1 MDDCST
7 LRSSPFADGLML
19 DGPLLDALP
28 VAAAIHDLD
37 GVLLRWN
44 RRAAELFHGAPPSA
58 DSDRAEALR
67 SGAVVEAAPVV
78 IARPDGAPVAG
89 RVTVA
94 PLRNPGGAIV
104 ATLSCFEAVPQAED
118 KKGGPDLDALL
129 AALPVAIYT
138 TDAEGRVTFY
148 NEAAATL
155 AGRRPVLGQDEWCV
169 TWRLHRPDGTP
180 LPHDQCPMAVALRER
195 RPVRG
200 VVAMA
205 ERPDGTRIPF
215 APYPTPLFDA
225 QGTLLGAVNMLVDL
239 STQYRTEAELRRLNE
254 TLEERVG
261 ERTNALVAEMEERHI
276 VERQLYELQKSEAVG
291 QLTGGVA
298 HDFNNL
304 LTAVISNLDLI
315 ELRAKSEAVR
325 RYAANALRA
334 AKRGASLTHQ
344 LLAFSRKQH
353 LEVAPIDLNDLVRG
367 MGDLLRHTL
376 GGRVRVELALGTGLW
391 PALVDP
397 NQIESVIL
405 NLAINARDAMADGGI
420 LTIATANERHSVR
433 TGGIEPGDYVMI
445 AVIDTGIGMSE
456 EVKARAF
463 DPFFTT
469 KEIGK
474 GSGLGLSQ
482 AYGIARQSGGGVEI
496 ESAPGAGTSVRVYLP
511 RARSAVGPYP
521 LEGRAVRRPVV
532 VERREG
538 VLLVDDDEDVRGGVA
553 ECLRELGYRMSVA
566 TSGGAALDALAATRF
581 DLVVMDFAMPGMNGV
596 ETARMIRARWPQL
609 PILFITGHAETAA
622 LADDITQQSL
632 LRKPFVTAELE
643 ARMRQLLSDDRS
655 NVVTLRSEVG

>member
-7 LRSSPFADGLML
+7 LRSSLFADSLML

-28 VAAAIHDLD
+28 AAAAIHDRD

-44 RRAAELFHGAPPSA
+44 RRAVELFHGAPPSV
-58 DSDRAEALR
+58 DSDRAEVLR
-67 SGAVVEAAPVV
+67 SGAVVAAAPVV
-78 IARPDGAPVAG
+78 IARPDGEPVAG

-104 ATLSCFEAVPQAED
+104 ATLSCFEAVPQAQG

-138 TDAEGRVTFY
+138 TDAEGRITFY

-155 AGRRPVLGQDEWCV
+155 AGRRPVVGQDEWCV
-169 TWRLHRPDGTP
+169 TWRLYWPDGTL

-200 VVAMA
+200 VVALA
-205 ERPDGTRIPF
+205 ERSDGTRIPF
-215 APYPTPLFDA
+215 MPYPTPLFDA
-225 QGTLLGAVNMLVDL
+225 QGTLIGAVNMLVDL
-239 STQYRTEAELRRLNE
+239 SAQYRTEAELRRLNE
-254 TLEERVG
+254 TLEERVA
-261 ERTNALVAEMEERHI
+261 ERTKALVAEMEERRS
-276 VERQLYELQKSEAVG
+276 VEQQLHELQKSEAVG
-291 QLTGGVA
+291 QLTGGIA

-315 ELRAKSEAVR
+315 ELRTKNEAVR

-391 PALVDP
+391 PALIDP

-405 NLAINARDAMADGGI
+405 NLAINARDAMTDGGV
-420 LTIATANERHSVR
+420 LTIETANERCPARV
-433 TGGIEPGDYVMI
+433 GGIEPGDYVII
-445 AVIDTGIGMSE
+445 AVADTGVGMSE

-469 KEIGK
+469 KGVGK

-482 AYGIARQSGGGVEI
+482 VYGIARQSGGGVEI
-496 ESAPGAGTSVRVYLP
+496 ESAPGTGTSVRVYLP
-511 RARSAVGPYP
+511 RARSGVGPYP
-521 LEGRAVRRPVV
+521 LERRVV
-532 VERREG
+532 LHPAIERRER
-538 VLLVDDDEDVRGGVA
+538 VLLVDDDEDVQGGVA
-553 ECLRELGYRMSVA
+553 ECLRELGYRISVA
-566 TSGGAALDALAATRF
+566 NSGGAALDALAATRF

-596 ETARMIRARWPQL
+596 EAARMIRARWPQL

-622 LADDITQQSL
+622 LADEITQQSL

-643 ARMRQLLSDDRS
+643 ARMRQLLSDDRG
-655 NVVTLRSEVG
+655 NVVTLRSEAG

>member
-1 MDDCST
+1 
-7 LRSSPFADGLML
+7 ML
-19 DGPLLDALP
+19 DGGLLDALP
-28 VAAAIHDLD
+28 IAAAIHDRE
-37 GVLLRWN
+37 GLLWRWN
-44 RRAAELFHGAPPSA
+44 RRAAELFHGAPPSP
-58 DSDRAEALR
+58 DSDRTAVLCRGVTVE
-67 SGAVVEAAPVV
+67 GAPIV
-78 IARPDGAPVAG
+78 IARPAGEPVAG

-94 PLRNPGGAIV
+94 PLRNAQGAIV
-104 ATLSCFEAVPQAED
+104 ATLSCFEAVPQAQGTA
-118 KKGGPDLDALL
+118 GGPELDALL

-138 TDAEGRVTFY
+138 TDAAGRITFY

-155 AGRRPVLGQDEWCV
+155 AGRRPMVGQDEWCV
-169 TWRLHRPDGTP
+169 NWRLYRVDGTP

-200 VVAMA
+200 VVALA

-225 QGTLLGAVNMLVDL
+225 AGTLVGAVNLLIDL
-239 STQYRTEAELRRLNE
+239 SAQFRTEAALRRLNE
-254 TLEERVG
+254 TLEERVA
-261 ERTNALVAEMEERHI
+261 ERTAALVAEMEERRV
-276 VERQLYELQKSEAVG
+276 VEVQLHELQKSEAVG

-315 ELRAKSEAVR
+315 ELRAKDESVR
-325 RYAANALRA
+325 RHAANALRA

-353 LEVAPIDLNDLVRG
+353 LEAAPVDLNDLVRG

-376 GGRVRVELALGTGLW
+376 GGTVRVELALATGLW
-391 PALVDP
+391 PALIDP

-405 NLAINARDAMADGGI
+405 NLAINGRDAMAEGGI
-420 LTIATANERHSVR
+420 LTIETANERRTVW
-433 TGGIEPGDYVMI
+433 TGGIAPGDYVMI
-445 AVIDTGIGMSE
+445 AVADTGSGMSE
-456 EVKARAF
+456 DVKARAF

-469 KEIGK
+469 KDIGK

-482 AYGIARQSGGGVEI
+482 VYGIARQSGGGVEI

-511 RARSAVGPYP
+511 RARSGVGPYP
-521 LEGRAVRRPVV
+521 LERRVVLHPVI
-532 VERREG
+532 ERRER
-538 VLLVDDDEDVRGGVA
+538 VLVVDDDEDVRGGVA
-553 ECLRELGYRMSVA
+553 ACLRELGYRITVA
-566 TSGGAALDALAATRF
+566 SSGGAALDALAATRF
-581 DLVVMDFAMPGMNGV
+581 DLVVMDYAMPGMNGV
-596 ETARMIRARWPQL
+596 EAGRMIRARWPEL

-622 LADDITQQSL
+622 LADEITQQSL

-643 ARMRQLLSDDRS
+643 ARIRQLLPDDQG
-655 NVVTLRSEVG
+655 NVVTLRSEAR